1 MTNFVELARVNQGV
15 IEMKVNRPMYNAI
28 ENTLARRTFDANGDF
43 IVTQFTQSMR
53 EHLDIHY

>member
-1 MTNFVELARVNQGV
+1 
-15 IEMKVNRPMYNAI
+15 MYNAI

-53 EHLDIHY
+53 EHLDNTINRGFYPAKKWWR